1 MIGYDMLLYAMIS
14 YDMLFDICFSPVQV
28 RWKQEKSRP
37 SYSLRQHFISEKN
50 KQSIIGDRFEHRKYL
65 NNHSK
70 LSELLPYVAV
80 AMFPCGETAY
90 SNAGDGQERDE
101 VASEEHGPGSPRV
114 VRQQD
119 QYTGHQVE
127 VSN

>member
-1 MIGYDMLLYAMIS
+1 M
-14 YDMLFDICFSPVQV
+14 
-28 RWKQEKSRP
+28 
-37 SYSLRQHFISEKN
+37 
-50 KQSIIGDRFEHRKYL
+50 SIEND
-65 NNHSK
+65 HSK

>member
-1 MIGYDMLLYAMIS
+1 
-14 YDMLFDICFSPVQV
+14 
-28 RWKQEKSRP
+28 
-37 SYSLRQHFISEKN
+37 
-50 KQSIIGDRFEHRKYL
+50 
-65 NNHSK
+65 
-70 LSELLPYVAV
+70 
-80 AMFPCGETAY
+80 MFPCSETAY

-127 VSN
+127 VSNYSLQFLNKTKTPKVTLLKTRGRGEAWK